1 MEQPDVARA
10 TLEKCRDIGLRIAID
25 DFGTGY
31 SSLSYLNRFP
41 IDIIK
46 IDQSFVGSMLKNEG
60 SWKIVNSI
68 VALAHGLGMRIVA
81 EGIEQEEQHTAL
93 KDLGCTYAQGYLHSP
108 PLPLD
113 AACEFLEKRLMS

>member
-1 MEQPDVARA
+1 
-10 TLEKCRDIGLRIAID
+10 LCIAID

-68 VALAHGLGMRIVA
+68 VALAHGLRMRIVA

-93 KDLGCTYAQGYLHSP
+93 KDFGCSYAQGYLHSR